1 MRTLIIVLALLAGAC
16 HLGQDDTRWVSARRG
31 ELVVGVD
38 LTGAL
43 ASTEAHPL
51 GPPPISDSWN
61 FKIAFMADEGSQV
74 TAGTPVL
81 GFDPTELTQKLEE
94 YRNEADS
101 AVKELAAHRATA
113 NMALREGKLAV
124 EQAEAAERKAALKVV
139 GDENLIALNE
149 LKRVRLDHEFA
160 RYAASVS
167 QRKVSAKSRQDRA
180 EFDRLTRVQKR
191 AEERIEQLGQSI
203 ARMQVTAPI
212 DGTVLYIIDWQG
224 NKKKIGDNAWRGE
237 RLIEVVSLAQM
248 KANGEVDEMDASRV
262 VMGQAVRLRL
272 DANADVE
279 LTGKVVKIEDAVQRR
294 SPEDPLKVVKL
305 EISLDPAEG
314 IELRPGMRFRGSV
327 ETERI
332 TDVLVVPLDAVF
344 ATRDGAMVY
353 RKDGRSAEPTRV
365 TLGRRGNGLVEI
377 LSGLEVG
384 DRVAILDAGASSTG
398 AAKKGPE

>member
-1 MRTLIIVLALLAGAC
+1 MRHLLGALLVAATGC
-16 HLGQDDTRWVSARRG
+16 QLGQDDTRWVSARRG

-43 ASTEAHPL
+43 ASTEAHPV
-51 GPPPISDSWN
+51 GPPPITDSWN
-61 FKIAFMADEGSQV
+61 FKIAFMADEGSEV
-74 TAGTPVL
+74 KAGTPVI

-101 AVKELAAHRATA
+101 AAKELAAHRATA
-113 NMALREGKLAV
+113 TMARREGELAV

-160 RYAASVS
+160 RYAAGVS
-167 QRKVSAKSRQDRA
+167 GRKVSAKSRQDRA
-180 EFDRLTRVQKR
+180 ELERLTRVQKR
-191 AEERIEQLGQSI
+191 AEERIEQLTASI
-203 ARMQVTAPI
+203 ARMQVMAPI

-237 RLIEVVSLAQM
+237 RVVEVVSLAQM
-248 KANGEVDEMDASRV
+248 KADGEVDEMDASRV
-262 VMGQAVRLRL
+262 AIGQAVRLRL

-305 EISLDPAEG
+305 EIALDPADG
-314 IELRPGMRFRGSV
+314 VELRPGMRFRGSV

-344 ATRDGAMVY
+344 ATREGAMVY
-353 RKDGRSAEPTRV
+353 RKDGRDAEPTRV
-365 TLGRRGNGLVEI
+365 TLGRRGKGLVEI

-384 DRVAILDAGASSTG
+384 DEVAVLDGGARATG
-398 AAKKGPE
+398 AAREDDR